1 MFEATKIIS
10 ENNDWITIVFVVIL
24 LMLTLVKILF
34 SDRLYNTSTL
44 FLSKKYLSI
53 YFNKEN
59 NQYSKIFNS
68 VLYFVQVLTL
78 SLVLYL
84 SVIYFQL
91 QFKIKGFNLYVLLLL
106 GVSFYFF
113 ARYLIGLILAFIFNL
128 KNERK
133 RIIFEKRNYFSNLV
147 LWLLPFLVLTVFIH
161 KYEKLLFEITFT
173 LFVLLIIIRYG
184 LLLLNNKK
192 LILNNL
198 FYFILYICALEIAPL
213 IIILKLTI

>member
-10 ENNDWITIVFVVIL
+10 ENNDWITIVFIVIL
-24 LMLTLVKILF
+24 LILALVRILF
-34 SDRLYNTSTL
+34 NDRLYNTNTL

-53 YFNKEN
+53 YFNKEK
-59 NQYSKIFNS
+59 NQHSKIFNS
-68 VLYFVQVLTL
+68 LLYFVQVLTL
-78 SLVLYL
+78 SLVFYL
-84 SVIYFQL
+84 SAIYFQL
-91 QFKIKGFNLYVLLLL
+91 QFKVQEFNLYVLFLL
-106 GVSFYFF
+106 GVSLYLFV
-113 ARYLIGLILAFIFNL
+113 RYLIVLVLAFIFDL
-128 KNERK
+128 KNAQK

-147 LWLLPFLVLTVFIH
+147 LWLLPFLVLSVFIH
-161 KYEKLLFEITFT
+161 KYEKPLFEITFT
-173 LFVLLIIIRYG
+173 LFALLIILRYG